1 MTDTEILLS
10 VCALELG
17 LVSLNDNRIV
27 KAASFDLKPG
37 EVLGL
42 VGESGSG
49 KTMLG
54 RSLFG
59 LQPGVV
65 VPYGGDILFQG
76 RSVLD
81 MKAKNLRRLR
91 GAEIGMVFQEPMT
104 SLNPSMTIGRQ
115 LNEPL
120 QEHTKLNAK
129 ERRARIIEIMERV
142 GIPSPQDRLDDYPHE
157 FSGGMRQRIM
167 LASAMLLKPALLI
180 ADEPTT
186 ALDALVQR
194 SVLKLMLELTKEEG
208 TALILISHDLPMVAH
223 YCERLL
229 VMRQGEIVESG
240 QTADIL
246 ATPQHEYTRNL
257 LRSMPERGPVR
268 PFDDTDQPILETRN
282 LAVEYNSRS
291 GLFGKVDKK
300 KALHG
305 INLTVRRGEVVA
317 VVGASGSG
325 KTTLG
330 KAIAHQIKTSAGEV
344 LFRGQAVKKG
354 SATWMDYRRNCQM
367 IFQDPFGS
375 LDPRFTIR
383 RTLSEALYHEKDLS
397 RSERNDRIC
406 TAIEEVGLGIAH
418 LDRLPHELSG
428 GQRQRVAIARAIIGR
443 PDFVIADE
451 AVSALDVTVRA
462 QVLELLSNLQHRYGF
477 SCLFISHD
485 LGVVEQLAD
494 RVIVMRDGKITE
506 EGARNQIF
514 DEPKSDYT
522 RALLSAIP
530 KLNRTETGVVL
541 SWRFDE
547 PNMTTE
553 AVG

>member
-10 VCALELG
+10 VRALELG
-17 LVSLNDNRIV
+17 LVSPNDNRIV
-27 KAASFDLKPG
+27 KSASFDLKPG

-81 MKAKNLRRLR
+81 MKAKDLRQLR

-120 QEHTKLNAK
+120 QEHTDLNAK
-129 ERRARIIEIMERV
+129 ERRARILEIMERV
-142 GIPSPQDRLDDYPHE
+142 GIPAPQDRLDDYPHE

-229 VMRQGEIVESG
+229 VMRQGEIVEAG
-240 QTADIL
+240 VTADIL

-268 PFDDTDQPILETRN
+268 PFEDTDQPILETRN
-282 LAVEYNSRS
+282 LAVEYKSRS
-291 GLFGKVDKK
+291 GLFGKVD
-300 KALHG
+300 
-305 INLTVRRGEVVA
+305 
-317 VVGASGSG
+317 
-325 KTTLG
+325 
-330 KAIAHQIKTSAGEV
+330 
-344 LFRGQAVKKG
+344 
-354 SATWMDYRRNCQM
+354 
-367 IFQDPFGS
+367 
-375 LDPRFTIR
+375 
-383 RTLSEALYHEKDLS
+383 
-397 RSERNDRIC
+397 
-406 TAIEEVGLGIAH
+406 
-418 LDRLPHELSG
+418 
-428 GQRQRVAIARAIIGR
+428 
-443 PDFVIADE
+443 
-451 AVSALDVTVRA
+451 
-462 QVLELLSNLQHRYGF
+462 
-477 SCLFISHD
+477 
-485 LGVVEQLAD
+485 
-494 RVIVMRDGKITE
+494 
-506 EGARNQIF
+506 
-514 DEPKSDYT
+514 
-522 RALLSAIP
+522 
-530 KLNRTETGVVL
+530 
-541 SWRFDE
+541 
-547 PNMTTE
+547 
-553 AVG
+553 